1 MNFYKKGMET
11 LLEEFANNLGV
22 KSELIQIDNLK
33 KALTVY
39 TQKIEN
45 IKTKV
50 SFDFF
55 TDKMKMYIEE
65 TIESEKLSKD
75 EFEHKYS
82 SEMNVCKRL
91 GRAGWVISEHTNPR
105 KTYEWYK
112 LLIAGKENRIV
123 EYFECDNEMVLN
135 SILNGLENKYALSE
149 NKYFIK
155 AKAYFEVE
163 DYMTTA
169 IYLVALIEAV
179 TNELMKYPKGI
190 KYRQKYSEEGFEKHL
205 EIEYNKVD
213 SFFTKRFLFLEM
225 YPSIIEFLDRL
236 FVDGEYT
243 FERGVEPP
251 YINRNWLLHGKSN
264 RDIERFE
271 CIQLFNAL
279 SVIEFVFSVT
289 NKNGEYID

>member
-1 MNFYKKGMET
+1 
-11 LLEEFANNLGV
+11 
-22 KSELIQIDNLK
+22 
-33 KALTVY
+33 
-39 TQKIEN
+39 
-45 IKTKV
+45 
-50 SFDFF
+50 
-55 TDKMKMYIEE
+55 
-65 TIESEKLSKD
+65 
-75 EFEHKYS
+75 
-82 SEMNVCKRL
+82 
-91 GRAGWVISEHTNPR
+91 
-105 KTYEWYK
+105 
-112 LLIAGKENRIV
+112 
-123 EYFECDNEMVLN
+123 MVLN
-135 SILNGLENKYALSE
+135 SILNGLEIKYALSE

-155 AKAYFEVE
+155 AKEYFEAE
-163 DYMTTA
+163 DYMTSS

-190 KYRQKYSEEGFEKHL
+190 KYKQKYSEVGFEKHL
-205 EIEYNKVD
+205 EIEYDKVN

-279 SVIEFVFSVT
+279 SVIEFVFSIT
-289 NKNGEYID
+289 NKNGEYIDKRNVK